1 MKSKWII
8 QVFMALTIIFVSCTK
23 EDIFYDEDVPGIK
36 VYYPSGQSVF
46 AVGDTV
52 DIHVEITDND
62 ELHEIEAILKAEKD
76 GSEEVVWQT
85 ATHSHEASYSLY
97 YRLIVPT
104 NTNLIDYKLE
114 VRASDHHGNI
124 GYKMLMFYAM

>member
-8 QVFMALTIIFVSCTK
+8 QVITALTITFVSCTK

-46 AVGDTV
+46 AAGDTV
-52 DIHVEITDND
+52 DIHLEITDND

-97 YRLIVPT
+97 YRLIVPPT
-104 NTNLIDYKLE
+104 SNHIDYKLE

-124 GYKMLMFYAM
+124 GYKMLMFHAM